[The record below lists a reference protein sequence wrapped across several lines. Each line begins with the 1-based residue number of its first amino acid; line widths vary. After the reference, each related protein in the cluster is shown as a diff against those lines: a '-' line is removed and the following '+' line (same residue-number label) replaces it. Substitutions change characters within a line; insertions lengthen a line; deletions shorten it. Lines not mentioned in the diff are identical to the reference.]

1 MDKFEQLNNN
11 NPYCRLIFYR
21 NRNQKFI
28 LVVTKKK
35 MLIHNKVYNH
45 RKKQK
50 RLLEKQKLAK
60 KDKTAEKHIYLG
72 S

>member
-1 MDKFEQLNNN
+1 
-11 NPYCRLIFYR
+11 
-21 NRNQKFI
+21 
-28 LVVTKKK
+28 

-50 RLLEKQKLAK
+50 RLLEKEKLAK
-60 KDKTAEKHIYLG
+60 KDKPKEKHIFLT

>member
-1 MDKFEQLNNN
+1 
-11 NPYCRLIFYR
+11 
-21 NRNQKFI
+21 
-28 LVVTKKK
+28 

-50 RLLEKQKLAK
+50 RRLEKEKLAK
-60 KDKTAEKHIYLG
+60 KTKPKEKHIFLT

>member
-1 MDKFEQLNNN
+1 
-11 NPYCRLIFYR
+11 
-21 NRNQKFI
+21 
-28 LVVTKKK
+28 

-50 RLLEKQKLAK
+50 RQLEREKLVK
-60 KDKTAEKHIYLG
+60 KDKPKEKHIFLT

>member
-1 MDKFEQLNNN
+1 
-11 NPYCRLIFYR
+11 
-21 NRNQKFI
+21 
-28 LVVTKKK
+28 

-60 KDKTAEKHIYLG
+60 NGKKGGKHIYLG

>member
-1 MDKFEQLNNN
+1 
-11 NPYCRLIFYR
+11 
-21 NRNQKFI
+21 
-28 LVVTKKK
+28 

-50 RLLEKQKLAK
+50 RQLEREKSSK
-60 KDKTAEKHIYLG
+60 KTKPKEKHIFLT

>member
-1 MDKFEQLNNN
+1 
-11 NPYCRLIFYR
+11 
-21 NRNQKFI
+21 
-28 LVVTKKK
+28 

-50 RLLEKQKLAK
+50 RQLEKEKLAK
-60 KDKTAEKHIYLG
+60 KTKSKEEHIFLT

>member
-1 MDKFEQLNNN
+1 
-11 NPYCRLIFYR
+11 
-21 NRNQKFI
+21 
-28 LVVTKKK
+28 

-50 RLLEKQKLAK
+50 RRLEKEKLTK
-60 KDKTAEKHIYLG
+60 KDKPKEKHIFLT